1 MAATSL
7 AAYKYKSA
15 MQTPSFQESLANYLN
30 ALGLS
35 KGPIELSQ
43 LTGGQSNPTYKISN
57 GGSHY
62 VLRKKPSGILLPSAH
77 AVDREHRVMKAL
89 ANTDVPVPQMLAY
102 CEDESII
109 GTAFF
114 IMEYL
119 DGRVFVDQ
127 SLPGLHP
134 KERQQIY
141 EQMNQTI
148 SAIHRLDYV
157 SLGLE
162 NFGKPGNYFARQIT
176 RWSRQVREANIAIPN
191 SLNRLMDWL
200 PEHIPAEDE
209 TSLIHGDFRMDNLIF
224 HKTDLRIIGVL
235 DWELS
240 TLGSPLADFAY
251 QCMAWRISPTLWRG
265 IQGLDLAALGIPTE
279 SEYIALYEKQVRR
292 SISEHWPFLMAY
304 NLFRISAILHG
315 ITKRA
320 MDGNAN
326 ARDAIENGAKA
337 GALADLGWAC
347 VP

>member
-1 MAATSL
+1 MQSSSFHEPLTS
-7 AAYKYKSA
+7 
-15 MQTPSFQESLANYLN
+15 YLN
-30 ALGLS
+30 ELGLI
-35 KGPIELSQ
+35 KGPIILSQ
-43 LTGGQSNPTYKISN
+43 LTGGQSNPTFKISN
-57 GGSHY
+57 GNAHY

-89 ANTDVPVPQMLAY
+89 ASTDVPVPQMLAY

-127 SLPGLHP
+127 SLPGLIP
-134 KERQQIY
+134 SERHQIY

-162 NFGKPGNYFARQIT
+162 TFGKPGNYFSRQIT
-176 RWSRQVREANIAIPN
+176 RWSRQVREANIAIPD
-191 SLNRLMDWL
+191 SLHQLMDWL
-200 PEHIPAEDE
+200 PEHIPAEDT

-240 TLGSPLADFAY
+240 TLGNPLADFAY
-251 QCMAWRISPTLWRG
+251 QCMAWRIAPTLWRG
-265 IQGLDLAALGIPTE
+265 IQGLDLAALGIPSE
-279 SEYIALYEKQVRR
+279 SEYIALYEKQIGR

-326 ARDAIENGAKA
+326 ASDAIENGTKA

-347 VP
+347 AQQ

>member
-1 MAATSL
+1 
-7 AAYKYKSA
+7 
-15 MQTPSFQESLANYLN
+15 MQTLSFQESLGKHLN
-30 ALGLS
+30 ALGLC
-35 KGPIELSQ
+35 KGHITLSQ
-43 LTGGQSNPTYKISN
+43 LTGGQSNPTFKISN
-57 GGSHY
+57 GNSHY

-77 AVDREHRVMKAL
+77 AVDREYRVMKAL
-89 ANTDVPVPQMLAY
+89 AATDVPVPQMLAY
-102 CEDESII
+102 CDDESII

-119 DGRVFVDQ
+119 DGRVFTDQ
-127 SLPGLHP
+127 SLPGLTAS
-134 KERQQIY
+134 ERQQIY
-141 EQMNQTI
+141 EQMNHTI
-148 SAIHRLDYV
+148 SAIHGLDYV

-162 NFGKPGNYFARQIT
+162 TFGKPGNYFARQIT

-191 SLNRLMDWL
+191 SLNQLMDWL
-200 PEHIPAEDE
+200 PGHIPDEDE
-209 TSLIHGDFRMDNLIF
+209 TSLIHGDYRMDNLIF

-240 TLGSPLADFAY
+240 TLGNPLADFAY
-251 QCMAWRISPTLWRG
+251 QCMGWRIPPSLWRG
-265 IQGLDLAALGIPTE
+265 IQGLDLLALGIPSE
-279 SEYIALYEKQVRR
+279 SQYIAMYEKQVGR

-326 ARDAIENGAKA
+326 ANDAIENGAKA

-347 VP
+347 AQ